1 MTIYKA
7 SIEDQI
13 REAEINRLNI
23 KSNVM
28 FQWNFV
34 EEVEKLVD
42 ASEVLIREKI
52 IKNYGVEYTEFWNH
66 SFKVKIKDKN
76 IMVEKLIACN
86 FTYKKN
92 DEKFWYIDPQFVV
105 TQKWAKTKIY
115 DVWKFKIWDKKII
128 LENIISQTIDIIEEF

>member
-23 KSNVM
+23 KSKVM

-34 EEVEKLVD
+34 EEVEKLINE
-42 ASEVLIREKI
+42 SEVLIREKI
-52 IKNYGVEYTEFWNH
+52 IKNYWVEYTEFWNH
-66 SFKVKIKDKN
+66 SFKIKIKDKN
-76 IMVEKLIACN
+76 LMVEKLIACN

-92 DEKFWYIDPQFVV
+92 DEKYGYIDPQFIV
-105 TQKWAKTKIY
+105 TQKWSKTKIY
-115 DVWKFKIWDKKII
+115 DAGKFKIWDKKII
-128 LENIISQTIDIIEEF
+128 LDKIISQTIEIIEEF